1 MATITSYPLIAHLR
15 AEPSQHILHFTGG
28 RLVKQ
33 GPGIAYWFNPLSAA
47 VAQVPVEDIEVTIVL
62 NEYSV
67 DFQEVAV
74 QVTVRY
80 RCADPVTVANRV
92 NFGLNLK
99 TGLWLEAPIERLATF
114 WSQRAQQPVRARINK
129 VPVEEAVRGAAD
141 AVADAIDKALRAD
154 AEITAMGLQVVGV
167 QVTRVAPNA
176 EVERALQVPTRE
188 AIQQKSDEATFSRR
202 ALAVEKERAIK
213 ENELNNQ
220 IELARKEQ
228 QLITQTGMN
237 EITRVKQAAEAE
249 QARVEAEIARATLQA
264 VSYAETVVTR
274 GEGDTSARRAWEEM
288 ENAAEARR
296 VELYKNAPTAVGI
309 AMSIQEL
316 AGKVQTIQHLN
327 ITPELFGSLFEDML
341 KDRGT
346 PAAAK

>member
-1 MATITSYPLIAHLR
+1 MPTISNYPLVSHLR
-15 AEPSQHILHFTGG
+15 AEPSQHILHFSGG

-33 GPGIAYWFNPLSAA
+33 GPGIAYWFLPLSAA
-47 VAQVPVEDIEVTIVL
+47 VAQVPVEDIEVTLVL

-67 DFQEVAV
+67 DFQEVSV

-80 RCADPVTVANRV
+80 RCADPETVAKRV
-92 NFGLNLK
+92 NFGVNLK
-99 TGLWLEAPIERLATF
+99 TGVWSEAPIERLATF
-114 WSQRAQQPVRARINK
+114 WSQRAQQPVRALINR

-141 AVADAIDKALRAD
+141 AVATAIDAALRAD

-167 QVTRVAPNA
+167 QVTRIAPNA

-228 QLITQTGMN
+228 LLISQNGNN
-237 EITRVKQAAEAE
+237 ELTRVKQAAEAE
-249 QARVEAEIARATLQA
+249 DARLGAELARNALSA
-264 VSYAETVVTR
+264 RSYAETVVTR
-274 GEGDTSARRAWEEM
+274 GDGDTSARRAWEEM
-288 ENAAEARR
+288 QNAGEARR
-296 VELYKNAPTAVGI
+296 VELYKNAPAAVGV
-309 AMSIQEL
+309 AMSIQQL
-316 AGKVQTIQHLN
+316 ASKVHTIQHLN
-327 ITPELFGSLFEDML
+327 ITPELFGSLFEDLL
-341 KDRGT
+341 KDRG
-346 PAAAK
+346 AAPTKK